1 MSNKNYYVNNNG
13 NRNHMYDAD
22 EKIENEVLDS
32 AVEVNDSELEEEAVN
47 VEELLEIE
55 DAVEEE
61 TVVGVVIGCEKLN
74 IRKGPAINSDVLC
87 TVPVNAVLVIDVNE
101 SINEWYSVI
110 TESGC
115 NGYCMKKY
123 VKVSE

>member
-13 NRNHMYDAD
+13 NRNRMYDAD
-22 EKIENEVLDS
+22 EKIEPE
-32 AVEVNDSELEEEAVN
+32 VEVNDSELEEEEAVN
-47 VEELLEIE
+47 VEELLETE

-74 IRKGPAINSDVLC
+74 IRKEPAINSDVLC

-101 SINEWYSVI
+101 STNEWYSVI

>member
-22 EKIENEVLDS
+22 EKIEPE
-32 AVEVNDSELEEEAVN
+32 VEVNDGELEEEEAVN
-47 VEELLEIE
+47 VEELLETE

-74 IRKGPAINSDVLC
+74 IRKEPAINSDVLC
-87 TVPVNAVLVIDVNE
+87 IVPVNTVLVIDVNE
-101 SINEWYSVI
+101 STNEWYSVI

-123 VKVSE
+123 VRVSE

>member
-13 NRNHMYDAD
+13 NRNHMYDAN

-101 SINEWYSVI
+101 STNEWYSVI

-123 VKVSE
+123 VRVSE

>member
-1 MSNKNYYVNNNG
+1 MSNKNYYVNNNKP
-13 NRNHMYDAD
+13 NMYRST

-47 VEELLEIE
+47 VEELLETE

-101 SINEWYSVI
+101 STNEWYSVI

>member
-22 EKIENEVLDS
+22 EKIKPE
-32 AVEVNDSELEEEAVN
+32 VEVNDSELEEEAVN
-47 VEELLEIE
+47 VEELLETE

-87 TVPVNAVLVIDVNE
+87 TVPVNAVLVIDMNE
-101 SINEWYSVI
+101 STNEWYSVI

>member
-1 MSNKNYYVNNNG
+1 MSNKNYYMNNNG
-13 NRNHMYDAD
+13 NRNHMYDAV
-22 EKIENEVLDS
+22 EKIEPE
-32 AVEVNDSELEEEAVN
+32 VEVNDSELEEVVN
-47 VEELLEIE
+47 VEELLETE

-61 TVVGVVIGCEKLN
+61 TAVGVVIGCEKLN
-74 IRKGPAINSDVLC
+74 IRKGPTINSDVLC
-87 TVPVNAVLVIDVNE
+87 TVPVNAVLVIDENE
-101 SINEWYSVI
+101 STNEWYSVI